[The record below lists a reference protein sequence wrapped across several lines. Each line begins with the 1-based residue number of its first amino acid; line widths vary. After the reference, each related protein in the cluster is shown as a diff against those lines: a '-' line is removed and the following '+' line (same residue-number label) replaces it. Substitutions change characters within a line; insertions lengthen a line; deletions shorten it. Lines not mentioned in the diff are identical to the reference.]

1 MKVSYADVII
11 NLDNVKI
18 IRKALRPNNNGCWE
32 LVDVKPVKREN
43 DYQNDNRTNTG
54 G

>member
-1 MKVSYADVII
+1 MTV
-11 NLDNVKI
+11 
-18 IRKALRPNNNGCWE
+18 E
-32 LVDVKPVKREN
+32 LHLGDCLEVMRGMPDKSVDVKPVKREN